1 MVVWQMMNSSMRVS
15 TSVKQYSYCPFD
27 SNHLIESCKLL
38 KHIKKCRSPT
48 RRDFVECPFNP
59 YHWLNFHEMD
69 EHQLSKPFHIQIV
82 PISMKMRMALLS
94 SFSRQSSPQLK

>member
-1 MVVWQMMNSSMRVS
+1 LFYTNTMMNSSMRMS

-27 SNHLIESCKLL
+27 NNHLIESCKLL

-48 RRDFVECPFNP
+48 RRDFVECPYNP

-69 EHQLSKPFHIQIV
+69 EHIIGTHLIMQNV
-82 PISMKMRMALLS
+82 PTCMGQSMG
-94 SFSRQSSPQLK
+94 SFTRPSFLPLK